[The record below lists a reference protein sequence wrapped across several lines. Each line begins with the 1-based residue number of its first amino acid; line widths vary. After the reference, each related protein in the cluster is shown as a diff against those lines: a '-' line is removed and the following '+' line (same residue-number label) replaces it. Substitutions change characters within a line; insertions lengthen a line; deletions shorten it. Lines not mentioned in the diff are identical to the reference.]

1 MVTAL
6 PFIVQLRCIC
16 ETIFDIMLSAYI
28 AGLKV
33 YRDLSDKRGKKE
45 GSMSPSL
52 DNWHQAHQWA
62 ERALEA
68 FRKAEDLRVAG
79 DIDGADTAVERGL
92 DLFWRRGISIPL
104 RVYGYH
110 ISSLSTGAMPKMCMS
125 DLIMPSRDEEE
136 VRSC

>member
-28 AGLKV
+28 AGLKA

-45 GSMSPSL
+45 GSMRPSL

-92 DLFWRRGISIPL
+92 DLEARYFNSSASLRLSYIIPQH
-104 RVYGYH
+104 R
-110 ISSLSTGAMPKMCMS
+110 S
-125 DLIMPSRDEEE
+125 DAEDVH
-136 VRSC
+136 VRSNHAKLG